1 MPYSIRLDH
10 VPAGYSTQCA
20 EEGEEIEIVYREFT
34 STEDGQLFISRLEG
48 IPTKILEKISG
59 SANVAASQTNS
70 LLAILQPNGQ
80 TKVYWNEFQPTIQVR
95 SKKKIKAG
103 ELVYIDHI
111 MDIER
116 VRLPEEALTPDVAI
130 CYVFSFGWRKGL
142 FFDFGPAQ
150 SGKNRVARD
159 YDLEALLAHYFGR
172 VLFQHLFS
180 IEDGTWSELFK
191 QRWFPFSYLSVDAV
205 QNMIKRARERRA
217 IDVDLD
223 KIAAEVQSVIEDR
236 LSEWEGDE
244 FIGPHLPFVRKAFE
258 HFSAGDFLSS
268 SSILYPRIEGLIR
281 IPGTSDANRKRLGQK
296 ILSKLGAGTSGALL
310 REESL
315 LLPKRFEQ
323 YLTNVYFADFKPGAL
338 SQIVSRH
345 SVSHGVVS
353 AESLDRKATVV
364 GFLILLQLFSVAKA
378 RGVQLTEQPQKESA
392 LRKLFHFL
400 RRKRNQK

>member
-1 MPYSIRLDH
+1 MPYTIKLEH
-10 VPAGYSTQCA
+10 VPSGYATHCA
-20 EEGEEIEIVYREFT
+20 EEGEHIEVAFREFT

-48 IPTKILEKISG
+48 IPTRILEKISG
-59 SANVAASQTNS
+59 SSNVAASQTNS
-70 LLAILQPNGQ
+70 LLAIIQPNGQ
-80 TKVYWNEFQPTIQVR
+80 TKVYWNEFQPTIKIR
-95 SKKKIKAG
+95 SKKNVKAG

-111 MDIER
+111 MDIEQ
-116 VRLPEEALTPDVAI
+116 VKLPDEALAPDVAI

-159 YDLEALLAHYFGR
+159 YDIGALLAHYFGR

-180 IEDGTWSELFK
+180 IEDETWDELFR
-191 QRWFPFSYLSVDAV
+191 QRWFPFSYLSVDIV

-223 KIAAEVQSVIEDR
+223 KIATEVYTVMSDR
-236 LSEWEGDE
+236 LNEWEKDE
-244 FIGPHLPFVRKAFE
+244 TIGPHLPFVRKAFE
-258 HFSAGDFLSS
+258 HFSACDFLSA

-281 IPGTSDANRKRLGQK
+281 ISTASQSTRRRLTQK
-296 ILSKLGAGTSGALL
+296 VLSMLGAGTSGSLL
-310 REESL
+310 REQSL

-323 YLTNVYFADFKPGAL
+323 YLADVYFANFRPGSL
-338 SQIVSRH
+338 SPIVSRH
-345 SVSHGVVS
+345 SISHGVVS

-378 RGVQLTEQPQKESA
+378 RGVQLKEQRRKPSGLRRLFGLF
-392 LRKLFHFL
+392 LRKSPI
-400 RRKRNQK
+400 